1 MIFARSCDLDP
12 EASMKLLLSLFADIY
27 QLFSPSA
34 KLQELLLRHG
44 AVPRLVAV
52 LLRFPAEEPLE
63 DACLLALC
71 NLSGMGLAEEAG
83 LIWEKGVSA
92 RPGES
97 LFHAVSP
104 RSCGF
109 TLSLIQVRV
118 SQWAA
123 GQYMVNVEV
132 SRRYSSNCWSLCGNT
147 GTTSSFP
154 LSHPVTKVPMRNLPQ
169 SKSLKT
175 RMFHTFL

>member
-1 MIFARSCDLDP
+1 MFFFFCS
-12 EASMKLLLSLFADIY
+12 
-27 QLFSPSA
+27 SA

-52 LLRFPAEEPLE
+52 LLRFPAEEALE

-83 LIWEKGVSA
+83 LAWERGVSA

-104 RSCGF
+104 RTCGF
-109 TLSLIQVRV
+109 TFSLIQVRV

-132 SRRYSSNCWSLCGNT
+132 SRRYSSSCWSLRGNA
-147 GTTSSFP
+147 GTTSPFP
-154 LSHPVTKVPMRNLPQ
+154 RSDPGRAPETWKVTKVQMRNLPQ

>member
-1 MIFARSCDLDP
+1 MVPDVTC
-12 EASMKLLLSLFADIY
+12 
-27 QLFSPSA
+27 FSPSA

-44 AVPRLVAV
+44 AVPRLVGV
-52 LLRFPAEEPLE
+52 LLRVPAEEPLE

-83 LIWEKGVSA
+83 LTWERGVSA

-109 TLSLIQVRV
+109 TASLIQVRV

-123 GQYMVNVEV
+123 GHMVGVEV
-132 SRRYSSNCWSLCGNT
+132 SRRYSSGCWSLCGKS
-147 GTTSSFP
+147 GTTSPFP
-154 LSHPVTKVPMRNLPQ
+154 LSNLGRDSKAGKATKAPIRSLP
-169 SKSLKT
+169 LKT
-175 RMFHTFL
+175 RVFHTFL

>member
-1 MIFARSCDLDP
+1 MTGHVTFLTCCLCFQTFSIFFS
-12 EASMKLLLSLFADIY
+12 SL
-27 QLFSPSA
+27 A
-34 KLQELLLRHG
+34 KLQEVLLRHG

-83 LIWEKGVSA
+83 LLWERGVSA

-109 TLSLIQVRV
+109 TVSLIQVRV

-123 GQYMVNVEV
+123 GQFLVSVEV
-132 SRRYSSNCWSLCGNT
+132 SRRYSSSCWSLCGT
-147 GTTSSFP
+147 AGTTSPFP
-154 LSHPVTKVPMRNLPQ
+154 LPSPGRGSKTWKDTNVPVRTSAQ